1 MRLPFAGF
9 DDIETEEIAAV
20 HCSSSK
26 MHRSRATFRE
36 FLVAGVATIS
46 AVIMGLALGWPS
58 PMFRKLTEHS
68 LSDNPIGQV
77 IVESEQSWINSVL
90 AIGGFFGPFA
100 AGFLADRHGRKLTLM
115 LSALVH
121 VAGWVML
128 LQAASVALMIGA
140 RFVLGFGS
148 GCILVTLP
156 MYVGEIAS
164 DQYRGMLGSFL
175 QIGQT
180 IGILYVYCIGPYVGY
195 YAFQWICCAVPILFM
210 IFFGYM
216 PETPHY
222 FVSKGLYQQA
232 TVSLMYLRDASADEI
247 QPELQAVKQ
256 FLQREEQQKNSNA
269 VKKLFTEA
277 VNLKALAISFSL
289 ISLQQWT
296 GIDCILSNSELI
308 FDKAQISLSADVS
321 TIIMGTIQVACCCV
335 TLMFVDRVG
344 RKPVLMSSA
353 LGLTVALTLLGFY
366 FLMQN
371 MDVEQQYIS
380 WIPLTGMVGFIAA
393 FNFGFGPVPWAIA
406 AEIFAHD
413 VKAIGNTINVS
424 VSWILDF
431 LALRFFLL
439 ISESFGYQWAFW
451 IFAIICALA
460 FLFTMFFV
468 LETKGL
474 SLQEIQKRLGRKPE
488 QDESNGTQGSL

>member
-1 MRLPFAGF
+1 
-9 DDIETEEIAAV
+9 
-20 HCSSSK
+20 

-46 AVIMGLALGWPS
+46 AITMGVALGWPS
-58 PMFRKLTEHS
+58 PMFKKLTEYS
-68 LSDNPIGQV
+68 LSDNPIGKV

-100 AGFLADRHGRKLTLM
+100 AGFLADRRGRKLTLL
-115 LSALVH
+115 LSTLVH
-121 VAGWVML
+121 VAGWVTL
-128 LQAASVALMIGA
+128 LQANTVEIMIAA
-140 RFVLGFGS
+140 RFILGFGS

-164 DQYRGMLGSFL
+164 DQYRGILGSFL

-210 IFFGYM
+210 VLFGLM

-222 FVSKGLYQQA
+222 YVSKGLYQRA
-232 TVSLMYLRDASADEI
+232 TISLMYLRDASADEV
-247 QPELQAVKQ
+247 QPDLQAVKQ
-256 FLQREEQQKNSNA
+256 FLQQEEQSKNTNA
-269 VKKLFTEA
+269 LKKLFTEA
-277 VNLKALAISFSL
+277 VNLKALMISFTL

-308 FDKAQISLSADVS
+308 FDEANISLSADVS
-321 TIIMGTIQVACCCV
+321 TIIMGVIQVVCCCV
-335 TLMFVDRVG
+335 TLLFVDRVG

-353 LGLTVALTLLGFY
+353 LGLTVALILLGAY
-366 FLMQN
+366 FMMQQ
-371 MDVEQQYIS
+371 MGVESHNIS
-380 WIPLTGMVGFIAA
+380 WIPLTGMLGFIAIY
-393 FNFGFGPVPWAIA
+393 NFGFGPVPWAIA
-406 AEIFAHD
+406 GEIFAHD
-413 VKAIGNTINVS
+413 VKSIGNTINVS

-431 LALRFFLL
+431 MALRFFLL
-439 ISESFGYQWAFW
+439 ISESFGFEWAFW

-460 FLFTMFFV
+460 FLFTLFFV
-468 LETKGL
+468 IETKGL
-474 SLQEIQKRLGRKPE
+474 SLQEIQERLGRRKLKE
-488 QDESNGTQGSL
+488 VESNDTDGSLR